1 MSLPQIRGF
10 KLIMLS
16 ISIGIGTLLIAIDSF
31 IANVSIPTISG
42 HLGVSTDQGS
52 WVITSF
58 TVANAMVVP
67 LTGWLSS
74 NIGRVRLF
82 SFSTI
87 AFAIT
92 SYLCGVSFS
101 LEMLLISRFLQ
112 GFCSGC
118 LIPLSQALLLY
129 IYPEEKKGLAIGV
142 WGLVAMVGPVIG
154 PTLGGWI
161 TDNYGWG
168 WIFYINVPLGLFA
181 GIVTYLLLRDRETEI
196 KKIPVDLIGL
206 ILFMVGIS
214 TLQIM
219 LDRGNDLDWFNSG
232 VVRTLAIISGICLVF
247 FVIWELFHK
256 QPIIDIRLFGNRNF
270 ALGTF
275 VASFGMMV
283 IFASLIVEPL
293 WVQAQLGYTPMWSG
307 LTLAP
312 FGVFA
317 VLLFPLLGLFL
328 PKLNV
333 RILLLTSL
341 GIFIGCFL
349 YMSNLYL
356 QVPYWAISMPRLF
369 QGAAF
374 AFMFVPVTALTLQDL
389 PPEKIASGAGI
400 FSFMRMLFIGI
411 GVSISVSFWQRRA
424 QFYQSR
430 FTEAV
435 IPSNPFYGRY
445 IQDLSELNIV
455 GDQATAV
462 IYEEVLNQAYTF
474 SIIDLF
480 YGSAMICLALVPI
493 AFMFRVGKGVKG
505 SSAAVH

>member
-1 MSLPQIRGF
+1 MTEPIRGL
-10 KLIMLS
+10 KLVFLS

-42 HLGVSTDQGS
+42 YLGVSTDQGS

-67 LTGWLSS
+67 LTGWLAS

-82 SFSTI
+82 AISTI
-87 AFAIT
+87 SFAVT

-168 WIFYINVPLGLFA
+168 WIFYINVPLGFFA
-181 GIVTYLLLRDRETEI
+181 GIVTYVLLHDRETSI
-196 KKIPVDLIGL
+196 VKIPVDAIGL
-206 ILFMVGIS
+206 VLFMVGIS

-219 LDRGNDLDWFNSG
+219 LDRGNDLDWFNSSI
-232 VVRTLAIISGICLVF
+232 VRTLTIVSVICLTF

-256 QPIIDIRLFGNRNF
+256 SPIIDIRLFGDRNF

-275 VASFGMMV
+275 MASFGMMV

-293 WVQAQLGYTPMWSG
+293 WVQAQLGYTPLWSG

-317 VLLFPLLGLFL
+317 VILFPLLGFFL

-333 RILLLTSL
+333 KILVLVSL
-341 GIFIGCFL
+341 ITFVGCFL

-356 QVPYWAISMPRLF
+356 QVPYWAISMPRLV

-374 AFMFVPVTALTLQDL
+374 ALLFVPVTALTLQDL
-389 PPEKIASGAGI
+389 PEEKVASGAGI

-430 FTEAV
+430 FTESA
-435 IPSNPFYGRY
+435 IPSNPYYGEY
-445 IQDLSELNIV
+445 VQDLAQINIV
-455 GDQATAV
+455 GDQATQV
-462 IYEEVLNQAYTF
+462 IYEEVINQAYTF
-474 SIIDLF
+474 SILDLF
-480 YGSAMICLALVPI
+480 YASAIICLAMIPL
-493 AFMFRVGKGVKG
+493 AFVFRVKRGMKRSNV
-505 SSAAVH
+505 AVH